1 MKSQLVTPFKSAI
14 PESQSA
20 LMRALFPAVLLFCSL
35 ICLRAPDARPQ
46 VGAFAQGA
54 GAANSRED
62 RLKVFDQVWRA
73 ILDNYYDKRYR
84 GVDWRLQREIFR
96 PQVEA
101 ARNNAEFYRVLRQMI
116 GNIGDADTRVNA
128 T

>member
-1 MKSQLVTPFKSAI
+1 MKSQLLNSLKSAI
-14 PESQSA
+14 RNPQPQC
-20 LMRALFPAVLLFCSL
+20 RARYFRPFYFFCSL

-46 VGAFAQGA
+46 AGVRAQGA

-73 ILDNYYDKRYR
+73 ISDNYYDKRYR

-96 PQVEA
+96 SASRSGPQ
-101 ARNNAEFYRVLRQMI
+101 
-116 GNIGDADTRVNA
+116 
-128 T
+128 